1 MLLVPAPV
9 LLPHCTAPLHVVW
22 LQPCARP
29 CSPFPGTH
37 TRSSPLGSPPGGQCK
52 ALLPMGCSGWGS
64 RPHPRLFP
72 RSYPIPAPIPIPERS
87 PCPTPPRP
95 TSLKSAPI
103 PLPALLPS
111 LLCLHP
117 LTLIPPVSP
126 PPPPLP
132 SRGGRRHRAAAP
144 GSAAPGGGQRSAA
157 APRGSASGAASPV
170 SAALRADLG
179 SNGAAPGALRVQEG
193 GSDLGN
199 GTRVEPGDGGWGDT
213 RVMERP
219 RRGAGG
225 VPAGCGADGRGAVTA
240 AAGGWHGRAGR
251 ERRRVGVRP
260 GRAPERCS
268 PAFPPSS
275 TPAPTSL
282 RARKLTHGHPYS
294 LHLGVPASTPPRIPP
309 SPHPSVTPPQG

>member
-1 MLLVPAPV
+1 MPTRRGQWRAAEVPGVLLVPAPV

-37 TRSSPLGSPPGGQCK
+37 TRSPPLGSPRGGQCK
-52 ALLPMGCSGWGS
+52 ALLPMGCPGRGS
-64 RPHPRLFP
+64 RPHPRLFS

-144 GSAAPGGGQRSAA
+144 GSAAPGGGAEIRRSSPGVRLRRGFPRLHCAPGGSRIQRSST
-157 APRGSASGAASPV
+157 GSAAS
-170 SAALRADLG
+170 
-179 SNGAAPGALRVQEG
+179 
-193 GSDLGN
+193 
-199 GTRVEPGDGGWGDT
+199 
-213 RVMERP
+213 
-219 RRGAGG
+219 AGG
-225 VPAGCGADGRGAVTA
+225 G
-240 AAGGWHGRAGR
+240 
-251 ERRRVGVRP
+251 
-260 GRAPERCS
+260 
-268 PAFPPSS
+268 F
-275 TPAPTSL
+275 
-282 RARKLTHGHPYS
+282 
-294 LHLGVPASTPPRIPP
+294 
-309 SPHPSVTPPQG
+309 